1 MEELFV
7 KVMNKKGD
15 ENYINKVLGGVV
27 DFVRDMQ
34 NVAEDEIQD
43 ISDLDI
49 EKWLKNFNT
58 DDLLAP

>member
-1 MEELFV
+1 VKIIV
-7 KVMNKKGD
+7 KVMNTKGD

-49 EKWLKNFNT
+49 EKWLKNCNT
-58 DDLLAP
+58 DDLLTP